1 MRLLILGLDG
11 LDYSL
16 VEKWKLNFYKQRSYG
31 KHYVG
36 LLKKL
41 YTPII
46 WGCFLTGLNV
56 EEHGYSF
63 HEVVK
68 KRRKDAFKNQILCKL
83 YSIRTRIPIK
93 NLRIRNILVKLKL
106 LNPYQGCI
114 MSENLLNKTFLR
126 FLKDL
131 KYKVA
136 AIEVPSYDEETNEY
150 FRSTYKL
157 LLSASLDEK
166 KAYVDNILEET
177 GRRVT
182 KAMDYIDMDY
192 DLVFMYSPL
201 PDIAFHL
208 AVKPTLR
215 IKVWLKNVHEHLQ
228 QILRPLIKE
237 AENRNYTILIVSDH
251 GFDLNKYYHSNYG
264 FWSLSIEPPD
274 WWSIE
279 TILDFKENIIK
290 MITSE

>member
-11 LDYSL
+11 LDYDL
-16 VEKWKLNFYKQRSYG
+16 VEKWRLDFYKQRSYG

-68 KRRKDAFKNQILCKL
+68 KRGKDAFKNQILSKL
-83 YSIRTRIPIK
+83 YSIRTRIPIR
-93 NLRIRNILVKLKL
+93 NLRMRKILIKLKL

-114 MSENLLNKTFLR
+114 MSEKLLNKTFLR
-126 FLKDL
+126 FLKEL

-136 AIEVPSYDEETNEY
+136 TVEVPSYDEKMNEY
-150 FRSTYKL
+150 YRSTCKL

-177 GRRVT
+177 SRRVIKT
-182 KAMDYIDMDY
+182 MNYVNMEY

-215 IKVWLKNVHEHLQ
+215 IKVWLKSVHECLQ
-228 QILRPLIKE
+228 RILRPLIKK
-237 AENRNYTILIVSDH
+237 AKNRNYTILIVSDH
-251 GFDLNKYYHSNYG
+251 GFDLNKYYHSEHG
-264 FWSLSIEPPD
+264 FWSLSIKPPC
-274 WWSIE
+274 WWNIE

-290 MITSE
+290 MVTGE